1 MRICKSILIGVI
13 LGVFFITPLV
23 SSARLSFTFSQSL
36 VDDWKQGKALVFE
49 LNHSFAFKKEFRI
62 DTLVFI
68 PTFRYAIGVQ
78 YTNLTYQQVNYVV
91 PTDNELFGEGMLKY
105 PAGWIV
111 DPFVSANFRTQ
122 ITESFAI
129 FKGTKQPTAKLWDPV
144 VSMQSFGFAH
154 TLSDSAKRRILT
166 NRIGISLKQ
175 TRAGR
180 YTAMTDDPKTKE
192 RERWKSEAGFEWKLE
207 SSLKIANNLTYTAI
221 LETFAS
227 LKTIRQSTFRLQS
240 ELQVSIWKALGITIR
255 LELQYDERQKRG
267 MQFRQQLRAGVNWEM

>member
-1 MRICKSILIGVI
+1 
-13 LGVFFITPLV
+13 
-23 SSARLSFTFSQSL
+23 
-36 VDDWKQGKALVFE
+36 
-49 LNHSFAFKKEFRI
+49 
-62 DTLVFI
+62 
-68 PTFRYAIGVQ
+68 
-78 YTNLTYQQVNYVV
+78 
-91 PTDNELFGEGMLKY
+91 MLKY

-122 ITESFAI
+122 ITESFSI
-129 FKGTKQPTAKLWDPV
+129 FKGTKQATAKLWDPV

-154 TLSDSAKRRILT
+154 KLSDSAKRRILT

-175 TRAGR
+175 TRAER

-192 RERWKSEAGFEWKLE
+192 RERWNSEAGFEWKLE
-207 SSLKIANNLTYTAI
+207 SSLKVANNLTHTAL

-255 LELQYDERQKRG
+255 FELQYDERQKRG
-267 MQFRQQLRAGVNWEM
+267 MQYRQQLRAGVNWEM